1 MTQFEKI
8 TESRETLAT
17 FLAALPVIDGPW
29 DKEFQARF
37 CADCLYLGCDACPHE
52 EFRNNPGWWLTLE
65 TGDDQA
71 AAEPPGI
78 KIVCPWGESGWTS
91 GTIGEFRF
99 CAKVYSAPSKHG
111 INGGR
116 VSKLEIKK
124 GTIPAV
130 NYDRGWEIRPES
142 DEVRE
147 IFRAV
152 LGYLEALPT
161 EEEEK

>member
-8 TESRETLAT
+8 TESPEVLGA

-29 DKEFQARF
+29 DKEFHERY

-52 EFRNNPGWWLTLE
+52 EFRNNPRWWLTLE

-78 KIVCPWGESGWTS
+78 KIVFPWGESGWTS

-130 NYDRGWEIRPES
+130 NYDKGWEIRPES